1 MKIRRHAA
9 AGRAYDYAK
18 ALYSLAHRRKGADRS
33 ADGLVIVRAAT

>member
-18 ALYSLAHRRKGADRS
+18 ALYSLAHRRKGGPIR
-33 ADGLVIVRAAT
+33 RRW